1 MLKREFGFSLVE
13 LLISLLLGSV
23 LLAMVIGLYVTGVST
38 SASSLKY
45 SRLRSDLQSMISMME
60 TDIRRA
66 GFGGSDFMVG
76 SGASK
81 TIDSSATCII
91 YSYDH
96 DVTGS
101 LNNSNKMGIRL
112 QATDNEIQF
121 GTGVDPLVSNCY
133 SYTGAT
139 WITLSDKQFIKITTL
154 NFTESITSNASA
166 TIRSVQIQ
174 LTGELA
180 SDSNY
185 SHSINSTVQVRNIE
199 LN

>member
-1 MLKREFGFSLVE
+1 MLKRGSGFSLVE

-45 SRLRSDLQSMISMME
+45 SRLRSDLQAMISIME

-76 SGASK
+76 SGANK
-81 TIDSSATCII
+81 TIDSTSHCII

-96 DVTGS
+96 DETGTV
-101 LNNSNKMGIRL
+101 NDSNKMGIRL
-112 QATDNEIQF
+112 LTADNVIQF
-121 GTGVDPLVSNCY
+121 GTGVDPLASNCY
-133 SYTGAT
+133 SSGIWQA
-139 WITLSDKQFIKITTL
+139 LSDKQFIKITTL
-154 NFTESITSNASA
+154 NFSESITSNASA
-166 TIRSVQIQ
+166 TMRRVQIQ
-174 LTGELA
+174 LTGELV